1 MKIKNLLKFDLKKEE
16 IIKETTKIIKESRDF
31 YNSIEKSEKV
41 DFQIIK
47 KISIKEAEL
56 QTRIENIKFYSFVSE
71 DKDLREES
79 TNSSKLFEEYKIE
92 ISMKKEI
99 YQVLKKVKENE
110 KGLTKL
116 ELRVLNKMIRFI
128 FFYFKKTGN
137 MKKTD

>member
-116 ELRVLNKMIRFI
+116 ELRVLNKMIRFVFLLI
-128 FFYFKKTGN
+128 F
-137 MKKTD
+137 

>member
-92 ISMKKEI
+92 IRMKKKI
-99 YQVLKKVKENE
+99 MN
-110 KGLTKL
+110 
-116 ELRVLNKMIRFI
+116 F
-128 FFYFKKTGN
+128 
-137 MKKTD
+137 